1 MRAIFYPGPSFV
13 PLESLAAMSKEIVH
27 HHSKEFSNV
36 LTNIEYS
43 LKKIT
48 HCSGNVF
55 LLTGSGT
62 STAES
67 IVDNFLVSN
76 PTTQHLVCCNGR
88 FSNRWANLLQQKNLT
103 CLTYQEEYG
112 VSHSPLKLL
121 SYLENNPSISTV
133 WFVHGETSTGVL
145 NPIEE
150 LIQTVKSYNSSI
162 LCIVDAVS
170 SIGTE
175 HFNFDSWDIDIAF
188 TTSCKGLI
196 SPAGI
201 GCVFTKAGFLG
212 NNQLRFSDNF
222 GRNNVTQPWTPPVQL
237 LYAFEHSLQL
247 ICNYGAEEYIQLSN
261 QNKEYLCDL
270 LKNNNLKVFGEN
282 TLHSVTVV
290 EKPNNELFFEILQN
304 EYEIKLISA
313 QDHLK
318 SHYFRIGT
326 FGFIEKNEIEQL
338 VSTLSTFY

>member
-1 MRAIFYPGPSFV
+1 MRTIFYPGPSFV
-13 PLESLAAMSKEIVH
+13 PVESLAAMSKEIVH
-27 HHSKEFSNV
+27 HHSQEFSNV
-36 LTNIEYS
+36 LTNIENS

-48 HCSGNVF
+48 HCSGNIY

-88 FSNRWANLLQQKNLT
+88 FSKRWASLLQQKNLA
-103 CLTYQEEYG
+103 CLTYNEEYG
-112 VSHSPLKLL
+112 VSHSPAKLL
-121 SYLENNPSISTV
+121 EILEANPSITTV

-145 NPIEE
+145 NPIES
-150 LIQTVKSYNSSI
+150 LIRAAKTFNPSI

-175 HFNFDSWDIDIAF
+175 QFNFDDWNIDIAF

-201 GCVFTKAGFLG
+201 GCVLTKSGILG
-212 NNQLRFSDNF
+212 NNEQRFSDKF
-222 GRNNVTQPWTPPVQL
+222 VQSTITQPWTPPIQL
-237 LYAFEHSLQL
+237 YYAFENSLQM
-247 ICNYGAEEYIQLSN
+247 ICSYGSEKYIHHITK
-261 QNKEYLCDL
+261 NKELLCQL
-270 LKNNNLKVFGEN
+270 LLENNIQIFGEN
-282 TLHSVTVV
+282 SLHSVTVV
-290 EKPNNELFFEILQN
+290 QLPMKEDFYKIVEN
-304 EYEIKLISA
+304 EYSIKLISA

-318 SHYFRIGT
+318 TNYFRIGT
-326 FGFIEKNEIEQL
+326 YGFIEKNEIEML
-338 VSTLSTFY
+338 VSAIATFY

>member
-1 MRAIFYPGPSFV
+1 MRTIFYPGPSYV

-27 HHSKEFSNV
+27 HHSQEFSNV
-36 LTNIEYS
+36 LTNIENS

-48 HCSGNVF
+48 YCSGNVF

-67 IVDNFLVSN
+67 IVDNFLVTN

-88 FSNRWANLLQQKNLT
+88 FSNRWATLLQQKNLDVV
-103 CLTYQEEYG
+103 TYSEEYG
-112 VSHSPLKLL
+112 VSLSSSKLL
-121 SYLENNPSISTV
+121 SILKNNPTVSTV

-145 NPIEE
+145 NPVKE
-150 LIQTVKSYNSSI
+150 LIQSVKSYNSSI

-175 HFNFDSWDIDIAF
+175 CFDFDNWDVDIAF

-201 GCVFTKAGFLG
+201 GCVFTKASFLG
-212 NNQLRFSDNF
+212 NNKLRFSDNL
-222 GRNNVTQPWTPPVQL
+222 GQNKIIQPWTPPVQL

-247 ICNYGAEEYIQLSN
+247 ICNYGTKNYIQLIE
-261 QNKEYLCDL
+261 QNKTYLCEL
-270 LKNNNLKVFGEN
+270 LNNHKMKVFGEN
-282 TLHSVTVV
+282 SLHSVTVV
-290 EKPNNELFFEILQN
+290 AMPKNEHFIDILQK
-304 EYEIKLISA
+304 EYAIKLISA

-318 SHYFRIGT
+318 PHYFRIGT
-326 FGFIEKNEIEQL
+326 FGFIEKNEIEHL